1 MMKIKTDEYNYLVPL
16 KTGIN
21 ILIENDCSEEVITC
35 LISYFGNKKKTSCSI
50 LDDDNNVILPKEFE
64 FIYIPSKEN
73 IINNYHFKEKSVI
86 NNYLSELINK
96 HPELFNSI
104 DRVRQDIE
112 SLLSDSGIYNL
123 KRIMNKNL
131 DININIDIE
140 DFDISSIIEM
150 LYVTNDDICRSEM
163 FASIYNI
170 LLSVNPASNRIIY
183 LDFELSAKLTDWIKS
198 LNNDKDII
206 IINSASIIEDYK
218 MPNCSAIIMSKGEL
232 FNEVDLTLSDLGR
245 FIYMTK
251 SYIINNISY
260 QKEENILFL
269 SYFTDK
275 NTTYLVNF
283 Q

>member
-1 MMKIKTDEYNYLVPL
+1 MMKIKTDEYNYLLPL

-21 ILIENDCSEEVITC
+21 ILIENDCSEEIITC

-50 LDDDNNVILPKEFE
+50 LDDDNNIILPKEFE

-112 SLLSDSGIYNL
+112 SLLTDSGIYNL

-140 DFDISSIIEM
+140 DFDISSILEM
-150 LYVTNDDICRSEM
+150 LYITNEGIDKSEM
-163 FASIYNI
+163 VASIYNI
-170 LLSVNPASNRIIY
+170 LMTDTAIVNRIIY
-183 LDFELSAKLTDWIKS
+183 IDFPIKDKLMRWINNLD
-198 LNNDKDII
+198 NKDII
-206 IINSASIIEDYK
+206 IINSTSIIEEFRLS
-218 MPNCSAIIMSKGEL
+218 NCSAIIISEGEL
-232 FNEVDLTLSDLGR
+232 FNEIDLSCDDLGR

-251 SYIINNISY
+251 PYIINNISY

-269 SYFTDK
+269 TNFTDK

>member
-1 MMKIKTDEYNYLVPL
+1 MMKIKTDEYNYLLPL

-21 ILIENDCSEEVITC
+21 ILIENDCSEEIITC

-50 LDDDNNVILPKEFE
+50 LDDDNNIILPKEFE

-112 SLLSDSGIYNL
+112 SLLTDSGIYNL

-140 DFDISSIIEM
+140 DFDISSILEM
-150 LYVTNDDICRSEM
+150 LYITNEGIDKSEM
-163 FASIYNI
+163 VASIYNI
-170 LLSVNPASNRIIY
+170 LMTDTAIVNRIIY
-183 LDFELSAKLTDWIKS
+183 IDFPIKDKLMRWINNLD
-198 LNNDKDII
+198 NKDII
-206 IINSASIIEDYK
+206 IINSTSIIEEFRLS
-218 MPNCSAIIMSKGEL
+218 NCSAIIISEGEL
-232 FNEVDLTLSDLGR
+232 FNEIDLSCDDLGR

-251 SYIINNISY
+251 PYIINNISY

-269 SYFTDK
+269 TNFTDK
-275 NTTYLVNF
+275 NTTYLINF

>member
-1 MMKIKTDEYNYLVPL
+1 MMKIKTDEYNYLLPL

-21 ILIENDCSEEVITC
+21 ILIENDCSEEIITC

-50 LDDDNNVILPKEFE
+50 LDDDNNIILPKEFE

-150 LYVTNDDICRSEM
+150 LYITNEDIDKSEM
-163 FASIYNI
+163 IASIYNI
-170 LLSVNPASNRIIY
+170 LMRDTAIVNRIIY
-183 LDFELSAKLTDWIKS
+183 IDFPIKDKLMRWINNLD
-198 LNNDKDII
+198 NKDII
-206 IINSASIIEDYK
+206 IINSTSIIEEFRLS
-218 MPNCSAIIMSKGEL
+218 NCSAIIISEGEL
-232 FNEVDLTLSDLGR
+232 FNEIDLSCDDLGR

-251 SYIINNISY
+251 PYIINNISY

-269 SYFTDK
+269 TNFTDK

>member
-1 MMKIKTDEYNYLVPL
+1 MMKIKTDEYNYLLPL

-21 ILIENDCSEEVITC
+21 ILIENDCSEEIITC

-50 LDDDNNVILPKEFE
+50 LDDDNNIILPKEFE

-112 SLLSDSGIYNL
+112 YLLTDSGIYNL

-140 DFDISSIIEM
+140 DFDISSILEM
-150 LYVTNDDICRSEM
+150 LYITNEGIDKSEM
-163 FASIYNI
+163 VASIYNI
-170 LLSVNPASNRIIY
+170 LMTDTAIVNRIIY
-183 LDFELSAKLTDWIKS
+183 IDFPIKDKLMRWINNLD
-198 LNNDKDII
+198 NKDII
-206 IINSASIIEDYK
+206 IINSTSIIEEFRLS
-218 MPNCSAIIMSKGEL
+218 NCSAIIISEGEL
-232 FNEVDLTLSDLGR
+232 FNEIDLSCDDLGR

-251 SYIINNISY
+251 PYIINNISY

-269 SYFTDK
+269 TNFTDK